1 MCLQIEKERNKAE
14 VNRIIEIKHLC
25 KSFGDIKAVDD
36 LSFGVKE
43 GELFAFLGVNGAG
56 KSTTINIMCGQLS
69 KDSGTITINNTDLD
83 KNIDSI
89 KSELGVVFQS
99 SVLDSALSVY
109 DNLES
114 RAALYGI
121 VGNEFKERLSSLA
134 KLLDFEGF
142 LKQNVGKL
150 SGGQRR
156 RVDIARALLHRPKIL
171 ILDEPTTG
179 LDPQTRKLLWSVIY
193 SLRRNENMTVF
204 LTTHYMEEASEAD
217 YVVILDGGKISDE
230 GTPLELKNKY
240 TSDYITLYSVSEES
254 VKSLGV
260 EYKVNRDSF
269 VLTVENT
276 ARATE
281 LIIKNPEIF
290 TDYEITKGKMDDVFL
305 AVTGKK
311 LLGGEDK

>member
-1 MCLQIEKERNKAE
+1 MNK
-14 VNRIIEIKHLC
+14 IIEINHLC

-36 LSFGVKE
+36 ISFCVKE

-56 KSTTINIMCGQLS
+56 KSTTINIMCGQLA
-69 KDSGTITINNTDLD
+69 KDSGSVTINKSDLD
-83 KNIDSI
+83 KDVDGI

-121 VGNEFKERLSSLA
+121 VGNKFKERLSELS

-142 LKQNVGKL
+142 LKQSVGKL

-156 RVDIARALLHRPKIL
+156 RIDIARALLHRPKIL

-193 SLRRNENMTVF
+193 SLRKNENMTVF

-217 YVVILDGGKISDE
+217 YVVILDGGKISDK

-240 TSDYITLYSVSEES
+240 TSDYITLYSVDEDA
-254 VKSLGV
+254 VKTLGA
-260 EYKVNRDSF
+260 EYKVNRDNF

-276 ARATE
+276 AKATE

-290 TDYEITKGKMDDVFL
+290 KDYEITKGKMDDVFL